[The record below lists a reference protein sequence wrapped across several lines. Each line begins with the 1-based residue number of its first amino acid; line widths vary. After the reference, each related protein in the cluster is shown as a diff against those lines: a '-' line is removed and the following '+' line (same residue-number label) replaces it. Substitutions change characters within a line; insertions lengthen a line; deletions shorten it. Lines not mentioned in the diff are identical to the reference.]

1 MLSVSQRECMQT
13 KGVVV
18 GRILMGLLFLVSGLG
33 MLFMQTPAGVAGFFA
48 SLSLP
53 MPAILAWVVIIFK
66 IVAGGLLVVGKRVG
80 AAAAALAVFTF
91 LTILIAHRD
100 PNDVNLFKNLAIIG
114 GLMYVMAFGAGKWSK

>member
-1 MLSVSQRECMQT
+1 MLSESQRVCMQT
-13 KGVVV
+13 KGVVI
-18 GRILMGLLFLVSGLG
+18 GRVLMGLLFLVSGLG

-53 MPAILAWVVIIFK
+53 MPAILAWVVIVFK